1 MKKRTLYY
9 LPPFVAECKK
19 GCVIGSNHIR
29 LMLVYQVRVRDPNLE
44 PRNVIFISTIIHP
57 TDSMLLEQKK
67 ENEIFIDYKDTSSI
81 QLSGLILIEI

>member
-57 TDSMLLEQKK
+57 TDSMLLKK
-67 ENEIFIDYKDTSSI
+67 KKTKFSSTI
-81 QLSGLILIEI
+81 RIPQASNFQG